1 MKIFKRFRTDLFPWT
16 TSDDWQFVCHCVD
29 KTAFEQYIKDQGVL
43 ATPYEFKLE
52 PSEDSQ

>member
-52 PSEDSQ
+52 PSEGI